1 MYLSLCF
8 PHKTILSLSYM
19 LGDNRAYSGEEKGMG
34 EGFLAVWGRSYVCQ
48 AVTATEN
55 GGSEAG
61 VQEP

>member
-34 EGFLAVWGRSYVCQ
+34 EGFLAV
-48 AVTATEN
+48 
-55 GGSEAG
+55 
-61 VQEP
+61 